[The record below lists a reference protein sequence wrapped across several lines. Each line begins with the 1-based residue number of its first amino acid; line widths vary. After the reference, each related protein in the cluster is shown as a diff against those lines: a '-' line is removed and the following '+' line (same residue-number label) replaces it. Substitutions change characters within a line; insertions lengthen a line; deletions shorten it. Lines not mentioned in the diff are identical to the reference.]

1 MEFFLSY
8 KRSFLCLPFTFLGGV
23 INVLA
28 NLIAFAN
35 HLGFPSHSP
44 FLLFIFT
51 LSIILLLL
59 PKAIDRIY
67 LNDLG
72 AYQSPPL
79 FTQLTNQ
86 SFPFLLP
93 LPHIIIIGFAQSGI
107 GSHLI
112 LGNLLTSQSA
122 PPLCLLFTMLNCSS
136 A

>member
-8 KRSFLCLPFTFLGGV
+8 ERSFLCLPFPLLGGI

-35 HLGFPSHSP
+35 HLSFPSHSP
-44 FLLFIFT
+44 FLLFIFI
-51 LSIILLLL
+51 LSIVLLLL
-59 PKAIDRIY
+59 PKAIDHIY
-67 LNDLG
+67 LDDLG

-86 SFPFLLP
+86 PFPFLLP
-93 LPHIIIIGFAQSGI
+93 LPRIIIIGFAQSGI

-122 PPLCLLFTMLNCSS
+122 APLRLLFTMLNCSS

>member
-1 MEFFLSY
+1 MEFFLLY
-8 KRSFLCLPFTFLGGV
+8 EHSFLCLPFPLLGGV

-28 NLIAFAN
+28 NLIAFAS

-44 FLLFIFT
+44 FLLFIFI
-51 LSIILLLL
+51 LSIVLLLL

-67 LNDLG
+67 LDDLG

-86 SFPFLLP
+86 PFPFLLP
-93 LPHIIIIGFAQSGI
+93 LPRIIIIGFAQSGI

-112 LGNLLTSQSA
+112 LGNLLTSQFA
-122 PPLCLLFTMLNCSS
+122 PPLRLLFTMLNCSS

>member
-1 MEFFLSY
+1 MESFLSY
-8 KRSFLCLPFTFLGGV
+8 ERSFLCLPFPLLGGI

-35 HLGFPSHSP
+35 HLGCPSHSP
-44 FLLFIFT
+44 FLLFIFI
-51 LSIILLLL
+51 LSIVLLLL

-67 LNDLG
+67 LDDLG

-79 FTQLTNQ
+79 FTQLINQ
-86 SFPFLLP
+86 PSPFLLP
-93 LPHIIIIGFAQSGI
+93 LPRIIIIGFAQSGI

-112 LGNLLTSQSA
+112 PGNLLTSQSA
-122 PPLCLLFTMLNCSS
+122 PPLRLLFTMLNCSS